1 MCISYL
7 VNEDIY
13 PLISNQTQTLKQNLI
28 QTYSALTGTDRE
40 MVDLIK
46 ELNYN
51 LKLIYS
57 TPSKKS
63 FTITIS
69 PDELE

>member
-1 MCISYL
+1 M

-13 PLISNQTQTLKQNLI
+13 PLVSNQTQTLKQNLI

-51 LKLIYS
+51 LMLIYS

>member
-1 MCISYL
+1 MI
-7 VNEDIY
+7 
-13 PLISNQTQTLKQNLI
+13 
-28 QTYSALTGTDRE
+28 
-40 MVDLIK
+40 DLIK